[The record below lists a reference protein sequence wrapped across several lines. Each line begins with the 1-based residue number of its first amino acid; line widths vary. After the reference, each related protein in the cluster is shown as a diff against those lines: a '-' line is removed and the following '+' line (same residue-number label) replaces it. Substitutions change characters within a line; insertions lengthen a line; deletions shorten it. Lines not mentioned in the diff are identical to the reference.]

1 MATEPHELQA
11 MQSPAGDEQP
21 QSRDGSCDRESR
33 SGSAPVDPSTPGAA
47 APIAPAGEGAAP
59 VDPRVAALASDREA
73 GAGPDLAELDREL
86 AARLRRGDRSAL
98 AALYDRYGGVV
109 LALLMRIVR
118 SQAEAED
125 LLQEV
130 FLQAWRRAP
139 EYDPRRGSFSAWLF
153 TIARNRALDVV
164 RSPRHKQAL
173 QRSSE
178 PATPEQR
185 QSDEPPAS
193 EASPEETLALKRRAQ
208 AVRAALADLSP
219 VQREAIELAYYSGLS
234 HSEIASQTGEPLGT
248 IKSRIN
254 QAAAKL
260 RAALGGVGSRS

>member
-178 PATPEQR
+178 PAAPEQR